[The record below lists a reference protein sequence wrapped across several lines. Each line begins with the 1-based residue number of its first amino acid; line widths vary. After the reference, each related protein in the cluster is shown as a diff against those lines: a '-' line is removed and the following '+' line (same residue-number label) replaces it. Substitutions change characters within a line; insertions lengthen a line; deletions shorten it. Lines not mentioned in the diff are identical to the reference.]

1 MGSTGLGQTDVRDT
15 VALGD
20 DLDRLG
26 PNLFVE
32 LLAFVD
38 FRALLV
44 VFHLCFRFSWLCQI
58 A

>member
-26 PNLFVE
+26 PDLFVE

-38 FRALLV
+38 FWTLLG
-44 VFHLCFRFSWLCQI
+44 VFHEYCPWSL
-58 A
+58 